1 MYRTSVPFALLGAV
15 AAATFGL
22 AKWHPFSPSA
32 PAASSTPAGD
42 VSRGKTVF
50 ATTCSACHG
59 VDATGGAG
67 PPLTDSGLTAADV
80 QEVVAT
86 GRGVMPAGL
95 VAGQDA
101 ADVAA
106 YVASIAK

>member
-1 MYRTSVPFALLGAV
+1 MHRTSIPFALVGVV

-22 AKWHPFSPSA
+22 AKWHPFSPAA
-32 PAASSTPAGD
+32 PAAISTAGD
-42 VSRGKTVF
+42 ASRGEAVF
-50 ATTCSACHG
+50 QTSCAGCHG

-67 PPLTDSGLTAADV
+67 PPLDGSGLTAAAV

-86 GRGVMPAGL
+86 GRGIMPAGL
-95 VAGQDA
+95 VEGQDA

-106 YVASIAK
+106 YVASLSK